1 MAFWNKITNI
11 YANYKEANRKQTIE
25 KGGEVDVVHSHGKF
39 GEQAEHNNPNINI
52 FNNAQNNVAEII
64 DRRSVISQFET
75 EEHQWQAPNSSTVF
89 EGIQALPLLTNKSE
103 RIRTWRAMAEYPDCD
118 FCINELADDFLFEDE
133 NGEFIHLKLPERGRY
148 DSDTKEI
155 IQNEF
160 RKFIGLFNFK
170 DEYYHMMRRFLI
182 DGEVAYENIIN
193 PNAPDLGII
202 GIKYLPTEYYET
214 IVNAENG
221 KPMGILFNKDTLDK
235 DLRQILSNSAL
246 NVSSIFNNVIGQ
258 QSYSQFTPENCI
270 PLLYPQITYF
280 SSGYTTPDG
289 LITFSLME
297 RCKQQY
303 HQLAMM
309 KDAAIIL
316 RVTRAPERLLFN
328 INVGGMPI
336 KTAQQML
343 KNFENDYK
351 SKRLLTPSGPNMN
364 GVKPGQIA
372 TVYNPV
378 TMLETFFSGKT
389 NDNDGTTVETVSSTA
404 DYDQIADIDMF
415 QRALFKA
422 FKVPFSRYKMPEN
435 ELSRN
440 DTMNYE
446 EYSMSRYEV
455 RNQRRFAMG
464 LKRSFITHLKL
475 RKLWDKFKMKEIDL
489 NIEFMK
495 PLLYDLYEVQKL
507 VTAKIDIYEKAVEQD
522 ELSKISAMKKY
533 LGMSDEEVLENFKN
547 LIYEKQLISLG
558 DFFSDKISDDNY
570 PVDFTSPIR
579 LAGIDGVKMPVP
591 GNKSEGSESSDGSE
605 NAGSEEDTGSA
616 PAEEAP
622 EEDTGTEDETGGN
635 EESGGEEEPSFG
647 LG

>member
-1 MAFWNKITNI
+1 
-11 YANYKEANRKQTIE
+11 
-25 KGGEVDVVHSHGKF
+25 
-39 GEQAEHNNPNINI
+39 
-52 FNNAQNNVAEII
+52 
-64 DRRSVISQFET
+64 
-75 EEHQWQAPNSSTVF
+75 
-89 EGIQALPLLTNKSE
+89 
-103 RIRTWRAMAEYPDCD
+103 
-118 FCINELADDFLFEDE
+118 
-133 NGEFIHLKLPERGRY
+133 
-148 DSDTKEI
+148 
-155 IQNEF
+155 
-160 RKFIGLFNFK
+160 
-170 DEYYHMMRRFLI
+170 
-182 DGEVAYENIIN
+182 
-193 PNAPDLGII
+193 
-202 GIKYLPTEYYET
+202 
-214 IVNAENG
+214 
-221 KPMGILFNKDTLDK
+221 
-235 DLRQILSNSAL
+235 
-246 NVSSIFNNVIGQ
+246 
-258 QSYSQFTPENCI
+258 
-270 PLLYPQITYF
+270 
-280 SSGYTTPDG
+280 
-289 LITFSLME
+289 ME

-351 SKRLLTPSGPNMN
+351 SKKLLTPSGPNMN
-364 GVKPGQIA
+364 CAKSGQIA

-389 NDNDGTTVETVSSTA
+389 NDNDGTSVETVSSTA

-533 LGMSDEEVLENFKN
+533 LGMSDEEVL
-547 LIYEKQLISLG
+547 
-558 DFFSDKISDDNY
+558 
-570 PVDFTSPIR
+570 
-579 LAGIDGVKMPVP
+579 
-591 GNKSEGSESSDGSE
+591 
-605 NAGSEEDTGSA
+605 
-616 PAEEAP
+616 
-622 EEDTGTEDETGGN
+622 
-635 EESGGEEEPSFG
+635 
-647 LG
+647 